1 MNETV
6 SKPSTELD
14 AILDT
19 IVDGVIVIDSM
30 GSILKY
36 NPACQNI
43 FGYEASEVVGKNV
56 KCLMPNPYQEE
67 HDGYIANYKSSG
79 EAKIIG
85 LGREV
90 KGRRKDGQVFP
101 MYLSVGELPRES
113 SRAFIGI
120 IRDLSE
126 DTRQQEQYE
135 KLQQSHFHLSRV
147 AAMDQM
153 GTAIAH
159 ELNQPLSAIMNY
171 LEAGVTILERKDEG
185 LHARLR
191 EILTRSAGQAD
202 RAAKI
207 LSRLRRF
214 IETGDVEKTLHRVD
228 DLVQMSLDLIR
239 PNYKNSDIEFVVS
252 LEEGLP
258 PVLANDVQI
267 QQVLINLMRN
277 ACEAVDKMPTK
288 QVVLSAALKNPETV
302 KVGVLDTGQGMNTEQ
317 YEKLYEPFSS
327 DKQGGLGVGLSISQ
341 SIIQNHDGRLWAER
355 NSPHGTCFYFT
366 LPTTGLNT

>member
-43 FGYEASEVVGKNV
+43 FGYEAF
-56 KCLMPNPYQEE
+56 
-67 HDGYIANYKSSG
+67 
-79 EAKIIG
+79 
-85 LGREV
+85 GREV

-185 LHARLR
+185 LGRCR
-191 EILTRSAGQAD
+191 E
-202 RAAKI
+202 
-207 LSRLRRF
+207 
-214 IETGDVEKTLHRVD
+214 
-228 DLVQMSLDLIR
+228 
-239 PNYKNSDIEFVVS
+239 
-252 LEEGLP
+252 
-258 PVLANDVQI
+258 
-267 QQVLINLMRN
+267 
-277 ACEAVDKMPTK
+277 
-288 QVVLSAALKNPETV
+288 
-302 KVGVLDTGQGMNTEQ
+302 NT
-317 YEKLYEPFSS
+317 
-327 DKQGGLGVGLSISQ
+327 
-341 SIIQNHDGRLWAER
+341 A
-355 NSPHGTCFYFT
+355 
-366 LPTTGLNT
+366 